1 MENRLGK
8 TTLSSPDRDSNLDL
22 PFLGGRAQ
30 RDKRVSQL
38 RHRVGYDCD
47 LERVLCFQP
56 HHKGK
61 YLLEHVCKQL
71 NLAEKD
77 YFGLRYVD
85 YTRQRLLEKLIKQLL
100 KRGGVGVGPN
110 PFIFHLAPPSTTPC
124 SRLAYHVISHPSRF
138 LIFCLPSHLSASVD
152 EWSNAL
158 LSQ

>member
-22 PFLGGRAQ
+22 TFLGGRAQ
-30 RDKRVSQL
+30 RDKR
-38 RHRVGYDCD
+38 
-47 LERVLCFQP
+47 P

-85 YTRQRLLEKLIKQLL
+85 YTRQRVG
-100 KRGGVGVGPN
+100 KRGAVT
-110 PFIFHLAPPSTTPC
+110 A
-124 SRLAYHVISHPSRF
+124 R
-138 LIFCLPSHLSASVD
+138 
-152 EWSNAL
+152 
-158 LSQ
+158 